1 MGGRVTVTMD
11 MPMNLSSILFE
22 SEMTILEEL
31 GEESVQMAQEMWTG
45 WKYGKYYPPEQKGT
59 SFAGWK
65 FKLLQAKQH
74 KRGVE
79 ILNDAKSLATGD
91 TYAGYVHR
99 AGTPKND
106 LVWEKVMDRM
116 RKELVP
122 ESMDRLMAE
131 FKANANRDR
140 TVIELEPNRAEALVE
155 VFKIQ

>member
-140 TVIELEPNRAEALVE
+140 RVIELEPNRAEALVE